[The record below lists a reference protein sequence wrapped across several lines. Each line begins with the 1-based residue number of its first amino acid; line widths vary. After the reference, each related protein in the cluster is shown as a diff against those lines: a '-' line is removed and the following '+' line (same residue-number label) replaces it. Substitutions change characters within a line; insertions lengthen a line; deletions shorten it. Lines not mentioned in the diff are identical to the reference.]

1 MPLWRAADYDVIS
14 AAYPLVT
21 ESFMKLA
28 EMHQKEVYVW
38 TVNKPTIMKQMI
50 ALGVS
55 SIITDHPEQLVQVMS
70 GQ

>member
-1 MPLWRAADYDVIS
+1 MKSSDYDVIS
-14 AAYPLVT
+14 AAYPLVN

-28 EMHQKEVYVW
+28 EKHHKEVYVW

-55 SIITDHPEQLVQVMS
+55 SIITNHPDQLVQVMS